1 MGNPV
6 PIPPPGFDGLSAE
19 EKIEYVQSLWDHIAS
34 NADAV
39 PFTDWQA
46 QLLDERLKD
55 LDENPE
61 SSVPWSEVRG
71 GILRKLGK
79 SGA

>member
-1 MGNPV
+1 MGSPV
-6 PIPPPGFDGLSAE
+6 PIPPPGFEDLSVD

-34 NADAV
+34 DAEAV
-39 PFTDWQA
+39 PLTDWQK

-55 LDENPE
+55 LEQSPD
-61 SSVPWSEVRG
+61 SGVPWPQVRA

-79 SGA
+79 

>member
-19 EKIEYVQSLWDHIAS
+19 ENEYVQSLWDHIAS
-34 NADAV
+34 NADTV
-39 PFTDWQA
+39 PLTDWQA
-46 QLLDERLKD
+46 QLLDERLKA

-71 GILRKLGK
+71 GI
-79 SGA
+79 